1 MRLPLLR
8 LEDCYIFLH
17 TMQKRSGIRTYLSG
31 TRQNRS
37 GIRITLSGTRQKRS
51 GIRTSLSGTRQRDLW
66 RGGRERRR
74 LLWRLLG
81 GNNCQCV
88 GAGPGEDGIVVEAEA
103 GASTDLSSPG
113 SECDISR
120 CGDDEWCPRCWN
132 APQLT
137 GKAVTGI
144 GNVAIQCAWL

>member
-1 MRLPLLR
+1 MAAKTGQSSLGMAGSTSGEDGP
-8 LEDCYIFLH
+8 ESSGTSGEEDESDGDCY
-17 TMQKRSGIRTYLSG
+17 GDYC
-31 TRQNRS
+31 
-37 GIRITLSGTRQKRS
+37 
-51 GIRTSLSGTRQRDLW
+51 
-66 RGGRERRR
+66 
-74 LLWRLLG
+74 G

-103 GASTDLSSPG
+103 GASTESGPGTDLSSPG

-120 CGDDEWCPRCWN
+120 CGDDEWCPQCWN